1 MISDLALSCSMRWP
15 AAYCPSGSR
24 LAASTE
30 VVSTVEERATARSK
44 TVMRIPAL
52 NSDILGE
59 SEVDEDA
66 LHFLLLKTSQS
77 VLLAFCSKLR
87 SHKTNR
93 SLVWVVVRWLL
104 CGNGMAVYISPLHER
119 ISLSGMFVCS
129 LKSISLSPSYCYA
142 SIGPSS
148 KRIELHCLH
157 RTNL

>member
-44 TVMRIPAL
+44 TVIRIPAL

-93 SLVWVVVRWLL
+93 SLVWVVRWLL

-129 LKSISLSPSYCYA
+129 LKCISFSPSYCA
-142 SIGPSS
+142 TPPSS

-157 RTNL
+157 KTNL